1 MNLIKYRQLSES
13 YNYLLGLKNTIGS
26 LFNELITHFTTIN
39 ARIDEFF
46 TMIKPYIDYFYTDDE
61 NKPDTFIHDVI
72 LGTKDEVDGYIDII
86 MRYISEDNKT
96 NREVEQA
103 IENTLQLSHSVEM
116 ILDAVEAIDLYAKNT
131 MIISIKAG
139 LEGTTL
145 TTIAQ
150 EMSHLADV
158 VNAVSDE
165 FQQVIQ
171 TLHSLRNQFSDNC
184 ESINAIIE
192 NYLTQLKLKIDNS
205 ISTIIQHQKMLSLNV
220 SSVVGFSDQLKESI
234 QKILLEFQTE
244 DIVRQDIEKILFA
257 IEAIEESSDSSDNND
272 MVFLW
277 GAFQKLISLQ
287 QDILHLYACA
297 QDGLTT
303 MSSNVEEIDH
313 EYNRLYSDVFDGEDF
328 AVEKVYQSLE
338 HIQKEAIEYINDILI
353 RKTKLLEISKD
364 VVFQLQKFDVF
375 FVKIQD
381 IVKKFDVVNM
391 LTRIELARHE
401 TLQKTIASSLTDISV
416 LPKKIKKIVED
427 SENLYKDVIVKM
439 KTTYETYEEAMNIQD
454 RILKNCV
461 DNLKKVSI
469 KLYESKKYYID
480 ISQQI
485 ERNIHTLKNFL
496 TSKTQQLTTVKD
508 IGSNLQYFKESLS
521 EIKAFDTL
529 PDSTILENVMNTIV
543 QNYGNEYKGLMLL
556 SLLKEYSTHKADS
569 KVIVF

>member
-1 MNLIKYRQLSES
+1 DN
-13 YNYLLGLKNTIGS
+13 YNYLLGFKGTIGS

-39 ARIDEFF
+39 TRIDEFF
-46 TMIKPYIDYFYTDDE
+46 TMIKPYIDYFYTADE
-61 NKPDTFIHDVI
+61 NKHDTFIHDVI
-72 LGTKDEVDGYIDII
+72 LGTKDEIDGYIDIF
-86 MRYISEDNKT
+86 MKYISEDNKT
-96 NREVEQA
+96 NTIVEKA

-150 EMSHLADV
+150 EMSHLADI

-165 FQQVIQ
+165 FQQVIWN
-171 TLHSLRNQFSDNC
+171 LHSLRNQFSENC
-184 ESINAIIE
+184 DSINVIIE
-192 NYLTQLKLKIDNS
+192 NYLTQLKLKIHNS
-205 ISTIIQHQKMLSLNV
+205 ISNIIQHQKMLSRNV
-220 SSVVGFSDQLKESI
+220 ISVVGFADQLKESI

-257 IEAIEESSDSSDNND
+257 IEAIEESIDGDDDD

-277 GAFQKLISLQ
+277 GALQKLISLQ
-287 QDILHLYACA
+287 QDFLNLYACA
-297 QDGLTT
+297 QNGLTT
-303 MSSNVEEIDH
+303 MSSNVEEIEH
-313 EYNRLYSDVFDGEDF
+313 KYNRVYGDVFDGEDF

-338 HIQKEAIEYINDILI
+338 HIQKEAIDYINDILM

-364 VVFQLQKFDVF
+364 VVLQLQKFDVF
-375 FVKIQD
+375 FAKVQD

-391 LTRIELARHE
+391 LTRIELARHA

-427 SENLYKDVIVKM
+427 SENLYKEVITKM
-439 KTTYETYEEAMNIQD
+439 ETTYKTYEEAMNVQD

-461 DNLKKVSI
+461 NNLKTVSI

-485 ERNIHTLKNFL
+485 DRNIHTLKNFL
-496 TSKTQQLTTVKD
+496 TSKTQQLAAFKD
-508 IGSNLQYFKESLS
+508 IGDNLQYLKETLS
-521 EIKAFDTL
+521 TIKDFDTV
-529 PDSTILENVMNTIV
+529 PDSTILEHVINAIV
-543 QNYGNEYKGLMLL
+543 QNYGNEYKGLMLV
-556 SLLKEYSTHKADS
+556 SLLKEYSKEKAD
-569 KVIVF
+569 KTVIVF

>member
-1 MNLIKYRQLSES
+1 MNLIKYRQLSDS

-46 TMIKPYIDYFYTDDE
+46 TMIKPYIDYFYTGDE

-96 NREVEQA
+96 NREVEKA

-150 EMSHLADV
+150 EMSHLADI

-165 FQQVIQ
+165 FQQVIDN
-171 TLHSLRNQFSDNC
+171 LHSLRNQFSDNC

-192 NYLTQLKLKIDNS
+192 SYLTQLKLKIDNS
-205 ISTIIQHQKMLSLNV
+205 ISTIVEQQKMLSRNV
-220 SSVVGFSDQLKESI
+220 SSVVGFSDKLKESI

-257 IEAIEESSDSSDNND
+257 IEAIEESIDGYKHDT
-272 MVFLW
+272 VFFW
-277 GAFQKLISLQ
+277 GALKKLISLQ
-287 QDILHLYACA
+287 QDFLNLYTCA
-297 QDGLTT
+297 QNGLAT
-303 MSSNVEEIDH
+303 MSSNVDEI
-313 EYNRLYSDVFDGEDF
+313 EYKYNRLYGDVFDGEEF

-338 HIQKEAIEYINDILI
+338 HIQKEAIEYINDILM
-353 RKTKLLEISKD
+353 RKTRLLEISKD
-364 VVFQLQKFDVF
+364 VVIQLQKFDSF
-375 FVKIQD
+375 FAKIQD

-401 TLQKTIASSLTDISV
+401 TLQKTIASSLTDISI

-427 SENLYKDVIVKM
+427 SENLYKDVIIKM
-439 KTTYETYEEAMNIQD
+439 EATYETYEDAMKVQD

-480 ISQQI
+480 ITQQI
-485 ERNIHTLKNFL
+485 ERNVHALKNFL
-496 TSKTQQLTTVKD
+496 TSKTQQLTIFKD
-508 IGSNLQYFKESLS
+508 IGENLQYFKETLS
-521 EIKAFDTL
+521 DLGALDTV
-529 PDSTILENVMNTIV
+529 PDSTILENAMNTIV
-543 QNYGNEYKGLMLL
+543 QNYGNEYKGLMLI